1 MEVLFG
7 AVVGGLISLA
17 TTLAVDV
24 LRGRRELQHRWDA
37 DALAAVEHFIE
48 VANRA
53 IGALYDEGRARDRRP
68 NEVDEIATLDRVSR
82 GHMDAFRVA
91 HARARLMTGALALQ
105 LGSYGAALSKL
116 KVFADDGFP
125 PDERVWKECQAS
137 LVEELD
143 ALIVKAG
150 EVLQLRGA

>member
-1 MEVLFG
+1 
-7 AVVGGLISLA
+7 
-17 TTLAVDV
+17 
-24 LRGRRELQHRWDA
+24 
-37 DALAAVEHFIE
+37 
-48 VANRA
+48 
-53 IGALYDEGRARDRRP
+53 
-68 NEVDEIATLDRVSR
+68 VSR

-143 ALIVKAG
+143 APDSDSGVVGLRQCFRGTIAPWAPGSVAAPWRTRVTAG
-150 EVLQLRGA
+150 RSTGGLRRPSGSDVRRGTPDTSRR